1 MNVSVEM
8 NQRVQDLEGEKD
20 FLNMN
25 QENFRM
31 ALDHAVRISTN
42 QQNQIQNLMTDHL
55 NLQMKMEQVLNTAGR
70 LQQSN
75 ERIIV
80 NNNQLQ
86 NDCLRQHNQMSQM
99 DREII
104 QLHVVGAKK
113 DNTIVEKDNTI
124 VEKDNTITELTTQNT
139 EKNNKIKDIKSIN
152 KDLYNNLKETR
163 ELCELKDSQLKKQ
176 CLVIEEL
183 QYNMDITNERLENL
197 EQGLE
202 NKVDEIKRLTN
213 DNMMQ
218 NKHISDQDQT
228 IKDLRDKSQTQD
240 QINKELFHQLEELKL
255 M

>member
-1 MNVSVEM
+1 
-8 NQRVQDLEGEKD
+8 
-20 FLNMN
+20 
-25 QENFRM
+25 
-31 ALDHAVRISTN
+31 
-42 QQNQIQNLMTDHL
+42 
-55 NLQMKMEQVLNTAGR
+55 
-70 LQQSN
+70 
-75 ERIIV
+75 
-80 NNNQLQ
+80 
-86 NDCLRQHNQMSQM
+86 
-99 DREII
+99 
-104 QLHVVGAKK
+104 
-113 DNTIVEKDNTI
+113 
-124 VEKDNTITELTTQNT
+124 
-139 EKNNKIKDIKSIN
+139 
-152 KDLYNNLKETR
+152 LYNNLKETR

-202 NKVDEIKRLTN
+202 NKMDEIKRLTN